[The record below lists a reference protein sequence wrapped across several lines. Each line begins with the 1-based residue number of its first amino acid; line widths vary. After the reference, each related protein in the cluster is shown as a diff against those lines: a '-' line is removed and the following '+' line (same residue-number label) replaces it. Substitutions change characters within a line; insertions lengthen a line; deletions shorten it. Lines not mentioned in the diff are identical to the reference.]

1 MNIQNSSTFLE
12 ISKKSAAVFAF
23 MRGRICRTL
32 LKLFSECGKVIG
44 RLLEKYG
51 NTGESDD
58 REGVP

>member
-1 MNIQNSSTFLE
+1 ME